1 MFSCLHEKT
10 MTNVCYAATGT
21 RKTRESSTISADFEC
36 LIRASLVMDCES
48 LKSGAVRGISRYR
61 KDKVYCMK
69 KIFRFRRLKT
79 GRNLNR
85 STGGN
90 IIMIMFLLML
100 GAFTAL
106 PFLFAIFQ
114 SLKGP
119 DELFVFPPRFFVVN
133 PTLDNY
139 FEVGRI
145 TAMLWVPLSRYVF
158 NSVLV
163 TVIGTGGH
171 VLLASM
177 AAFPLAKYK
186 FPGSKW
192 IFAMIVLALLF
203 SFEVTYLPSFVI
215 ISRLGLLDNL
225 GALIIPAFS
234 VPLGLFLMKQFM
246 EQIPDEVIESAR
258 MDGANVFAIYVRL
271 AMPLVKPAW
280 LTLIIFS
287 FQALWNRGGLEFIY
301 SEQYKTL
308 PTVLMQITATADITT
323 MTPAEFARAGA
334 AAAVAIMLMIPPII
348 VFVISQ
354 NKIIETMAHSGIKD

>member
-1 MFSCLHEKT
+1 
-10 MTNVCYAATGT
+10 MTTLAKALRRN
-21 RKTRESSTISADFEC
+21 E
-36 LIRASLVMDCES
+36 IR
-48 LKSGAVRGISRYR
+48 
-61 KDKVYCMK
+61 
-69 KIFRFRRLKT
+69 IFRFRRLKS
-79 GRNLNR
+79 GRKLSR

-90 IIMIMFLLML
+90 IGMLFFLLLL
-100 GAFTAL
+100 GSFTAL
-106 PFLFAIFQ
+106 PFLFAIMQ

-139 FEVGRI
+139 FEVARI
-145 TAMLWVPLSRYVF
+145 TSMLWVPLSRYIF

-163 TVIGTGGH
+163 TVVGTGGH
-171 VLLASM
+171 VILASM
-177 AAFPLAKYK
+177 AAFPLAKFK

-192 IFAMIVLALLF
+192 LFSMVVLALLF
-203 SFEVTYLPSFVI
+203 SFEVTFIPNFMI
-215 ISRLGLLDNL
+215 ISRLGMLDNPS
-225 GALIIPAFS
+225 ALIIPAFA

-258 MDGANVFAIYVRL
+258 IDGASLFTIYGRI

-301 SEQYKTL
+301 SEQWKTL
-308 PTVLMQITATADITT
+308 PTVLMQITASADITT

-334 AAAVAIMLMIPPII
+334 AAAVAIILMVPPIV
-348 VFVISQ
+348 VFVVSQ